1 MQIQV
6 PAATNVMMSTSW
18 IDPHHLIHPCPR
30 HKKVG
35 CFFLYISIFSYGI
48 SLKLA
53 YSINNLDSFFLPIH
67 KCVKYLWN
75 TYYCKKGSWG
85 FQRKEEIYFYLVS
98 KVHWLVENCE
108 SIRIQNSLVLV
119 FITLKLNLFW
129 CDKTE
134 KPYLIFFFS
143 SFSKLSKTD

>member
-1 MQIQV
+1 MCQ
-6 PAATNVMMSTSW
+6 
-18 IDPHHLIHPCPR
+18 
-30 HKKVG
+30 
-35 CFFLYISIFSYGI
+35 I
-48 SLKLA
+48 SLKHL
-53 YSINNLDSFFLPIH
+53 LLQ
-67 KCVKYLWN
+67 
-75 TYYCKKGSWG
+75 KGVLG

-143 SFSKLSKTD
+143 LHFLSFPKRNRGHELKTGCFSKNILRQFMCFWSNGLIINFKFRTLYIWMQYTLYSQGTCNEISPNQISFLISL